1 MTAGRDA
8 TGDLKGDP
16 VTHWDGKRYWLVG
29 ASEGLGA
36 ALARKLSAEGC
47 ALVLSARSEEKLR
60 ALAAELPGATEVV
73 PIDVTDPEA
82 LQEAYAAMGPI
93 DGVVQLAGAYWP
105 FGAKNWEPKQATTMA
120 QVNFT
125 GAMNLMGAVVPDF
138 VARDRGHIVLT
149 GSLTGYR
156 GLPRSAPYTASKAGI
171 MALAE
176 SLHADTRGS
185 GVRVQ
190 LLNPGFIK
198 TRLTEK
204 NDFKMPF
211 IMEPEKAAEIVLR
224 HMETGGFQRAF
235 PYGFGLL
242 FRAAQFLPD
251 WLYYRLF

>member
-1 MTAGRDA
+1 MTW
-8 TGDLKGDP
+8 T
-16 VTHWDGKRYWLVG
+16 GKRYWLVG
-29 ASEGLGA
+29 ASDGLGE
-36 ALARKLSAEGC
+36 ALARKLSAAGC
-47 ALVLSARSEEKLR
+47 ALVLSARSEDKLTE
-60 ALAAELPGATEVV
+60 LAQSLPGETDVV
-73 PIDVTDPEA
+73 PVDVTDAES
-82 LQEAYAAMGPI
+82 LQAAYRDMGEI
-93 DGVVQLAGAYWP
+93 DGVVQLAGVYWP
-105 FGAKNWEPKQATTMA
+105 FGAKNWDAKQATTMA
-120 QVNFT
+120 EVNFV
-125 GAMNLMGAVVPDF
+125 GAMNLMGAVVPHF
-138 VARDRGHIVLT
+138 VQRDRGHIVLT

-198 TRLTEK
+198 TRLTDK

-211 IMEPEKAAEIVLR
+211 IMEPEKAADIVMK
-224 HMETGGFQRAF
+224 HMEKGGFQRAF

-251 WLYYRLF
+251 AVYYRLFA